1 MKTLFK
7 KYISYCALLPLAV
20 FVWVARYKGLFSEII
35 KSDAWQYPFYYG
47 AMSALIVISIYF
59 VLRLPINQLA
69 LSVNIFLIGSAILF
83 IVKNEF
89 LLSLLSN
96 YSGSAFFLAM
106 IITGI
111 LTLFIKDTCIGE
123 PELTIS
129 QNAHLS
135 HSMLLGCILA
145 FIWSLLF
152 NNCGIVVSI
161 AVPFVILRL
170 VSYLLIKVYL

>member
-1 MKTLFK
+1 MKNLLK
-7 KYISYCALLPLAV
+7 KYIFYCALLPLAV
-20 FVWVARYKGLFSEII
+20 FVWVARYQRLFSETI

-47 AMSALIVISIYF
+47 AMSALIVIATYF

-83 IVKNEF
+83 ILKDKF

-106 IITGI
+106 ILTGI

-135 HSMLLGCILA
+135 RSMLFGCILA

-152 NNCGIVVSI
+152 NSCGIVVSI
-161 AVPFVILRL
+161 VVPFVILRL
-170 VSYLLIKVYL
+170 ALALLIKVYL